1 MKFLNKEVANM
12 TNVELVNANFEID
25 EMYKK
30 VMEKRENPKFKAKFK
45 NSPLPEMNS
54 AFTSLR
60 TEIDDELKKRKI
72 T

>member
-1 MKFLNKEVANM
+1 M

-25 EMYKK
+25 KMYKK

-45 NSPLPEMNS
+45 TMPLSTLNS

-60 TEIDDELKKRKI
+60 TEIDDELKKRKV

>member
-1 MKFLNKEVANM
+1 MKYKDKEVADM

-25 EMYKK
+25 AMYKT
-30 VMEKRENPKFKAKFK
+30 VMEKRDDPRFKAKFK
-45 NSPLPEMNS
+45 TIPLPELNS
-54 AFTSLR
+54 AFTNLR